1 MSISLHH
8 AVVRVFLVFAMLTVL
23 AGCQPS
29 KPEPRQTVV
38 IPDGEIDPSVWGKAY
53 PEEYELW
60 KKTADPIAKR
70 TSKYKTG
77 MDGGLITVDKLS
89 EFPYMALLFNGWGFG
104 AEYNEPRGHA
114 NMIRDQLEIDSSR
127 LKAGGV

>member
-1 MSISLHH
+1 MSVSVHH
-8 AVVRVFLVFAMLTVL
+8 NAIRVFLVFAMLTAL

-38 IPDGEIDPSVWGKAY
+38 IPDGEIDPSIWGKAY

-60 KKTADPIAKR
+60 KKTAEPISTR

-77 MDGGLITVDKLS
+77 MDGGAD
-89 EFPYMALLFNGWGFG
+89 F
-104 AEYNEPRGHA
+104 RGQ
-114 NMIRDQLEIDSSR
+114 I
-127 LKAGGV
+127 V

>member
-1 MSISLHH
+1 MSVSFHPM
-8 AVVRVFLVFAMLTVL
+8 VFRVFLVFAMLTVL

-70 TSKYKTG
+70 TSKFHEPFF
-77 MDGGLITVDKLS
+77 LIF
-89 EFPYMALLFNGWGFG
+89 EFC
-104 AEYNEPRGHA
+104 
-114 NMIRDQLEIDSSR
+114 S
-127 LKAGGV
+127 